1 MNLKRI
7 FGAILTVIGIIGLI
21 LAARGFINSQ
31 DNFRELIVY
40 GILGL
45 IFFMTGIGLIKTT
58 SDVAKM

>member
-40 GILGL
+40 GVLGL